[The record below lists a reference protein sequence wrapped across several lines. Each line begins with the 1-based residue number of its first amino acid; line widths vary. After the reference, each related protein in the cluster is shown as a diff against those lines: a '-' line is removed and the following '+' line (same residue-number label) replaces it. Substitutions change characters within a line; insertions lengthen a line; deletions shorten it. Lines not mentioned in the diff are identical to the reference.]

1 MRLSLLSCNS
11 ATTWIGP
18 ATAKA
23 LGIPFRCL
31 GAAEMNESYRN
42 IMVANNSDIQHLYQ
56 TLEDMLES
64 KPCTLHPL
72 NHMCQSCPDG
82 SSPSL
87 LVTGSPCNP
96 YSTRRAKRFAED
108 SISEHSMTTTTME
121 SVVSTYRKYEPHT
134 GIMEQVTGFSK
145 RTSHSNAQSPYEQFP
160 ECNGNGIFAFGKSV

>member
-1 MRLSLLSCNS
+1 
-11 ATTWIGP
+11 
-18 ATAKA
+18 
-23 LGIPFRCL
+23 
-31 GAAEMNESYRN
+31 MNESYRN

-134 GIMEQVTGFSK
+134 GIMEQVTVFEKNKPLQCTISI
-145 RTSHSNAQSPYEQFP
+145 RTVSRMQWQWYFCMWQKCLN
-160 ECNGNGIFAFGKSV
+160 